1 MPFGLSLGQTLPEQ
15 DERALA
21 TKHNAALAHMLPLW
35 GPLFGATVVL
45 FTLWDF
51 WIMPARIALTA
62 PLRLALVLIGSI
74 AYRQWR
80 LPWTPVHR
88 AGFIYATHA
97 SGMVAGA
104 ALLPNG
110 LLIGLAAITAT
121 LFLVSLVALRLS
133 TFVLI
138 VLPSTLLLIVLGLG
152 TMSPYGL
159 INTIVLYLFAAGI
172 AAAMM
177 AVLVAFRRQAFLFEK
192 QLLHSARH
200 DSLSGAANRGY
211 LNEAGAREVALAR
224 RHKRPLALAMIDID
238 HFKRVNDIYGHV
250 AGDNV
255 IRELANV
262 CRHNLREGDLFGR
275 FGGEE
280 FVCVMPETEADQAF
294 ACVER
299 IRRSIEA
306 LRLDTGRGPLQF
318 TISTGIAVLGPGRDQ
333 WESLLQEADD
343 ALYQA
348 KGGGRN
354 RTQVAGAQ
362 PHDQAAP

>member
-1 MPFGLSLGQTLPEQ
+1 MPFGLSLGETLPEQ
-15 DERALA
+15 DERVLA
-21 TKHNAALAHMLPLW
+21 TQHNAALAQMLPLW

-45 FTLWDF
+45 FTLWDY
-51 WIMPARIALTA
+51 WIMPTRIQLTA

-74 AYRQWR
+74 GYRQWR
-80 LPWTPVHR
+80 LHWTPVQR

-97 SGMVAGA
+97 SAMVAGA

-138 VLPSTLLLIVLGLG
+138 VLPSSLLLILLGMG
-152 TMSPYGL
+152 SMSPYGL
-159 INTIVLYLFAAGI
+159 INTIVLYLFAAAI
-172 AAAMM
+172 AAAIM
-177 AVLVAFRRQAFLFEK
+177 LVVVTFRRQAYLSEK
-192 QLLHSARH
+192 RLLHSARH

-224 RHKRPLALAMIDID
+224 RHQRPLALAMIDID
-238 HFKRVNDIYGHV
+238 HFKRVNDIYGHA

-255 IRELANV
+255 IRELART
-262 CRHNLREGDLFGR
+262 CRSNLREADLFGR

-280 FVCVMPETEADQAF
+280 FVCVMPETSADQAF
-294 ACVER
+294 ACAER
-299 IRRSIEA
+299 IRHSVEGLRIE
-306 LRLDTGRGPLQF
+306 TGRGQLQF

-333 WESLLQEADD
+333 WETLLQEADE
-343 ALYQA
+343 AMYQA
-348 KGGGRN
+348 KGSGRN
-354 RTQVAGAQ
+354 RTHIGGGQ
-362 PHDQAAP
+362 PHSQAAP